1 MKLKKVLFSKSN
13 LEKTSES
20 DKSPYIQNKQEKK
33 NIPVHFDVCRG
44 FFDFRICHFFQF
56 IKGDERKM
64 NQHVKVTFDFTNYNY
79 GTYDLAVPAYLPIKN
94 LIALVLDSLDISIF
108 DVNTQIKVMTKG
120 QLLVEN
126 DRLIDYQIAD
136 GDILKLL

>member
-1 MKLKKVLFSKSN
+1 MLFSKSN

-20 DKSPYIQNKQEKK
+20 DKSPYIQNKQEK

-44 FFDFRICHFFQF
+44 FLTLGFVIFQF

-79 GTYDLAVPAYLPIKN
+79 GTYDLAVPAYLPIK
-94 LIALVLDSLDISIF
+94 
-108 DVNTQIKVMTKG
+108 T
-120 QLLVEN
+120 
-126 DRLIDYQIAD
+126 
-136 GDILKLL
+136 

>member
-1 MKLKKVLFSKSN
+1 
-13 LEKTSES
+13 
-20 DKSPYIQNKQEKK
+20 
-33 NIPVHFDVCRG
+33 
-44 FFDFRICHFFQF
+44 
-56 IKGDERKM
+56 
-64 NQHVKVTFDFTNYNY
+64 
-79 GTYDLAVPAYLPIKN
+79 VPAYLPIKN

>member
-1 MKLKKVLFSKSN
+1 MILLIII
-13 LEKTSES
+13 T
-20 DKSPYIQNKQEKK
+20 
-33 NIPVHFDVCRG
+33 
-44 FFDFRICHFFQF
+44 
-56 IKGDERKM
+56 
-64 NQHVKVTFDFTNYNY
+64 
-79 GTYDLAVPAYLPIKN
+79 AVPAYLPIKN

-108 DVNTQIKVMTKG
+108 DVNTQIKVMKKG

>member
-1 MKLKKVLFSKSN
+1 
-13 LEKTSES
+13 
-20 DKSPYIQNKQEKK
+20 
-33 NIPVHFDVCRG
+33 
-44 FFDFRICHFFQF
+44 
-56 IKGDERKM
+56 M

-120 QLLVEN
+120 QLLVETT
-126 DRLIDYQIAD
+126 DLLIIKSLMEIFCYYRRKID
-136 GDILKLL
+136 G

>member
-1 MKLKKVLFSKSN
+1 
-13 LEKTSES
+13 
-20 DKSPYIQNKQEKK
+20 
-33 NIPVHFDVCRG
+33 
-44 FFDFRICHFFQF
+44 
-56 IKGDERKM
+56 M

-79 GTYDLAVPAYLPIKN
+79 GTYDLAVPTYLPIKN

>member
-1 MKLKKVLFSKSN
+1 
-13 LEKTSES
+13 
-20 DKSPYIQNKQEKK
+20 
-33 NIPVHFDVCRG
+33 
-44 FFDFRICHFFQF
+44 
-56 IKGDERKM
+56 M

-108 DVNTQIKVMTKG
+108 EVMTKG

>member
-1 MKLKKVLFSKSN
+1 
-13 LEKTSES
+13 
-20 DKSPYIQNKQEKK
+20 
-33 NIPVHFDVCRG
+33 
-44 FFDFRICHFFQF
+44 
-56 IKGDERKM
+56 
-64 NQHVKVTFDFTNYNY
+64 
-79 GTYDLAVPAYLPIKN
+79 KN

-126 DRLIDYQIAD
+126 DRLIDYKIAD

>member
-1 MKLKKVLFSKSN
+1 
-13 LEKTSES
+13 
-20 DKSPYIQNKQEKK
+20 
-33 NIPVHFDVCRG
+33 
-44 FFDFRICHFFQF
+44 
-56 IKGDERKM
+56 M

-79 GTYDLAVPAYLPIKN
+79 GTYDLAVPAYLLIKN